1 MPPLTINLSYSIN
14 DNLNINCLSSNNDNH
29 ECFSLRNNLDNSQND
44 IFLSA
49 KNTQVANW
57 LLTGKIT
64 HDTDPL
70 PLLLGTCLASFN
82 PCSTLPIIQLTIGHK
97 IITAIC
103 DTGASRSVLSSA
115 LAANFWGKDY
125 KNNLDLSNRFFLKM

>member
-1 MPPLTINLSYSIN
+1 MPPLTINLSYSIK
-14 DNLNINCLSSNNDNH
+14 DTFAINCLSPNNDNH
-29 ECFSLRNNLDNSQND
+29 EFSLRNNLDNSQNN

-49 KNTQVANW
+49 KHTQVANW

-64 HDTDPL
+64 HKTDPL
-70 PLLLGTCLASFN
+70 PLLPGTCLASFN
-82 PCSTLPIIQLTIGHK
+82 PCSTLPIIQLKIGHK

-115 LAANFWGKDY
+115 LVTNFW
-125 KNNLDLSNRFFLKM
+125 SART